1 MRTAFLSSFRFYL
14 VFAAITC
21 VFCSLAGRLV
31 YLQAIKAP
39 ALRESAQSARR
50 NFSTLQSRRGDIVD
64 CKGNLLATTR
74 SVVEIGVDPQSVVE
88 EDLVLIPEL
97 ARLLSLD
104 TEEVRKAFLTK
115 TRTGTSFDGE
125 VRQVRWAKIA
135 DEVEEEFYLRVMNLG
150 IKGVYGNYKHS
161 RLYPGKNLASHVVGF
176 VNKEGTAAMGIEQ
189 MTDYY
194 LRGQD
199 GWRETERDGR
209 RRELLQFR
217 TREIPPV
224 DGLNIELSIDRMIQD
239 IVERQLVQVVKEFSP
254 LSASIIVSEPTSGY
268 LLGMANAPDFD
279 PNRFNYADMSD
290 LRNRALTDLYEPGS
304 VFKIVAV
311 GGALNEGLVN
321 SESIIDCSEAV
332 SWRGGRKYR
341 LPRDHHPLGKISVR
355 EVVAKSSNRGAAQ
368 LGIMLGDRRMY
379 EYCRMFGFGRPTNLG
394 ARGER
399 KGILHHPKNWDG
411 LTITRLPMGHAVSVT
426 PMQMHSAMAAV
437 ANDGILM
444 KPQLIRRVFD
454 SSGRTVVDFKPRGS
468 QRVLQS
474 DVSSLLTDM
483 LVDVVG
489 DNGTAKQA
497 KVEGYEVAGKTG
509 TTQKLVDGRYSNR
522 HHVASFVGF
531 LPADNPRVV
540 VTVVVDEPKM
550 KAGRIGYGGSVAAPA
565 FGKVAKEIMDYL
577 GVRPEKK
584 IADLNDLGRRSR

>member
-1 MRTAFLSSFRFYL
+1 M
-14 VFAAITC
+14 
-21 VFCSLAGRLV
+21 
-31 YLQAIKAP
+31 
-39 ALRESAQSARR
+39 
-50 NFSTLQSRRGDIVD
+50 
-64 CKGNLLATTR
+64 
-74 SVVEIGVDPQSVVE
+74 
-88 EDLVLIPEL
+88 
-97 ARLLSLD
+97 
-104 TEEVRKAFLTK
+104 
-115 TRTGTSFDGE
+115 
-125 VRQVRWAKIA
+125 
-135 DEVEEEFYLRVMNLG
+135 
-150 IKGVYGNYKHS
+150 
-161 RLYPGKNLASHVVGF
+161 
-176 VNKEGTAAMGIEQ
+176 
-189 MTDYY
+189 
-194 LRGQD
+194 
-199 GWRETERDGR
+199 
-209 RRELLQFR
+209 
-217 TREIPPV
+217 
-224 DGLNIELSIDRMIQD
+224 
-239 IVERQLVQVVKEFSP
+239 
-254 LSASIIVSEPTSGY
+254 
-268 LLGMANAPDFD
+268 
-279 PNRFNYADMSD
+279 
-290 LRNRALTDLYEPGS
+290 
-304 VFKIVAV
+304 
-311 GGALNEGLVN
+311 
-321 SESIIDCSEAV
+321 
-332 SWRGGRKYR
+332 
-341 LPRDHHPLGKISVR
+341 PRDHHPLGKISVR

>member
-14 VFAAITC
+14 VFAAVTC

-31 YLQAIKAP
+31 YLQVIKAP

-97 ARLLSLD
+97 SRLLGLNP
-104 TEEVRKAFLTK
+104 EEVQEAFLTK
-115 TRTGTSFDGE
+115 TRPGASFDGE
-125 VRQVRWAKIA
+125 VKQVRWAKIA
-135 DEVEEEFYLRVMNLG
+135 DEVEEDFYLRVMNLG
-150 IKGVYGNYKHS
+150 IKGLYGNYKHS

-194 LRGQD
+194 LRGQS

-224 DGLNIELSIDRMIQD
+224 DGLNVELSIDRMIQD
-239 IVERQLVQVVKEFSP
+239 IIERQLVKVVEEFSP

-279 PNRFNYADMSD
+279 PNLFNQADMGD

-379 EYCRMFGFGRPTNLG
+379 EYCRMFGFGRSTNLG

-454 SSGRTVVDFKPRGS
+454 SSGKTVVDFKPRGS
-468 QRVLQS
+468 ERVLQS

-489 DNGTAKQA
+489 ENGTAKQA

-509 TTQKLVDGRYSNR
+509 TTQKLVEGRYSNR

-540 VTVVVDEPKM
+540 ITVVVDEPKM

-584 IADLNDLGRRSR
+584 LADLFKAGRRSF

>member
-14 VFAAITC
+14 VFAAVTC

-31 YLQAIKAP
+31 YLQVIKAP

-97 ARLLSLD
+97 SRLLGLNP
-104 TEEVRKAFLTK
+104 EEVQEAFLTK
-115 TRTGTSFDGE
+115 TRPGASFDGE
-125 VRQVRWAKIA
+125 VKQVRWAKIA
-135 DEVEEEFYLRVMNLG
+135 DEVEEDFYLRVMNLG
-150 IKGVYGNYKHS
+150 IKGLYGNYKHS

-194 LRGQD
+194 LRGQS

-224 DGLNIELSIDRMIQD
+224 DGLNVELSIDRMIQD
-239 IVERQLVQVVKEFSP
+239 IIERQLVKVVEEFSP

-279 PNRFNYADMSD
+279 PNLFNQADMGD

-379 EYCRMFGFGRPTNLG
+379 EYCRMFGFGRSTNLG

-426 PMQMHSAMAAV
+426 PMQMHSAMTAV

-444 KPQLIRRVFD
+444 KPQLVRRVFD
-454 SSGRTVVDFKPRGS
+454 SSGKTVVDFKPRGS
-468 QRVLQS
+468 ERVLLS

-489 DNGTAKQA
+489 ENGTAKQA

-509 TTQKLVDGRYSNR
+509 TTQKLVEGRYSNR

-540 VTVVVDEPKM
+540 ITVVVDEPKM

-565 FGKVAKEIMDYL
+565 FGKAAKEIMDYL

-584 IADLNDLGRRSR
+584 LADLFKAGRRSF

>member
-115 TRTGTSFDGE
+115 TRTGASFDGE

-239 IVERQLVQVVKEFSP
+239 IVERQLVQVVEEFSP

-444 KPQLIRRVFD
+444 KPQLVRRVFD

-577 GVRPEKK
+577 GIRPEKK

>member
-115 TRTGTSFDGE
+115 TRTGASFDGE

-239 IVERQLVQVVKEFSP
+239 IVERQLVQVVEEFSP
-254 LSASIIVSEPTSGY
+254 LSASIIVSEPTSGH

-279 PNRFNYADMSD
+279 PNLFNHAEMSD

-444 KPQLIRRVFD
+444 KPQLVRRVFD

-577 GVRPEKK
+577 GIRPEKK
-584 IADLNDLGRRSR
+584 IADLNNLGRRSR